1 MSCVN
6 TCECECVAIDK
17 ISQCEEVLTFDLG
30 ILNAELDLKFN
41 ITGRSKRIY
50 QIEVTTDADGIAEV
64 DIEYLPIG
72 YLSVFFKGTYHVYF
86 TNSSNQKVE
95 IRDTNKS
102 CFEFQVS
109 GINGIVPTEIIPG
122 PVIPDY
128 SNQESFNINITSK
141 GNGDTITHGYGFRF
155 RIVTFYDSNDGSRQ
169 KNIFFASNQTTTTFL
184 LNNDFDNDKYSGTLL
199 CVKI

>member
-6 TCECECVAIDK
+6 TCVCECLAIDK

-41 ITGRSKRIY
+41 ITGRSRRIY
-50 QIEVTTDADGIAEV
+50 QIEVTTDADGIVEV
-64 DIEYLPIG
+64 NIEPLPVG
-72 YLSVFFKGTYHVYF
+72 YLSVLFKGIYQVYF
-86 TNSSNQKVE
+86 TNSVNEKIE
-95 IRDTNKS
+95 IRNTGKS

-109 GINGIVPTEIIPG
+109 DIIGVVPNVPTPS
-122 PVIPDY
+122 VPDY
-128 SNQESFNINITSK
+128 SNQESFNINIVSK

-169 KNIFFASNQTTTTFL
+169 KNIFFASNQTTTTFI

>member
-17 ISQCEEVLTFDLG
+17 ISQCDEVLSFDLG

-41 ITGRSKRIY
+41 ITGRSRRIY
-50 QIEVTTDADGIAEV
+50 QIDATTDADGIAEV
-64 DIEYLPIG
+64 NIETLPVG
-72 YLSVFFKGTYHVYF
+72 YLSVFHKVSYTVYF
-86 TNSSNQKVE
+86 TNSNNERIE

-109 GINGIVPTEIIPG
+109 DIIGVVPNIPSPIV
-122 PVIPDY
+122 PDY
-128 SNQESFNINITSK
+128 SNQESFNIDITSK
-141 GNGDTITHGYGFRF
+141 GNGDTISHGYGFRF
-155 RIVTFYDSNDGSRQ
+155 RIVSFYDSNDGSRQ
-169 KNIFFASNQTTTTFL
+169 KNIFFASNQSTTTFL
-184 LNNDFDNDKYSGTLL
+184 LNNDFTNDKYSGTLL

>member
-6 TCECECVAIDK
+6 TCECECISIDK
-17 ISQCEEVLTFDLG
+17 ISQCEEVLSFDLG
-30 ILNAELDLKFN
+30 VLNAELDLKFN

-50 QIEVTTDADGIAEV
+50 QIEVTTDADGIADV
-64 DIEYLPIG
+64 NIENLPIG
-72 YLSVFFKGTYHVYF
+72 YLSVLFKGIYQVYF
-86 TNSSNQKVE
+86 TNSENQKVE

-102 CFEFQVS
+102 CFEFQVLEN
-109 GINGIVPTEIIPG
+109 INVIPNMPTSTP
-122 PVIPDY
+122 PDY
-128 SNQESFNINITSK
+128 SNQESFNINITDK
-141 GNGDTITHGYGFRF
+141 GNGDTITHGFGFRF
-155 RIVTFYDSNDGSRQ
+155 RIVSFYDSNDGSRQ